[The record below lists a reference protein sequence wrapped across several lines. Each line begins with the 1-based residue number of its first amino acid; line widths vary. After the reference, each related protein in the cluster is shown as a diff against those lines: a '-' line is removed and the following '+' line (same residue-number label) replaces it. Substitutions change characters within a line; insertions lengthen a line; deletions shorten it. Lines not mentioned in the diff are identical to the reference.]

1 MTNLQWDTYRR
12 RAEAF
17 MLDYLHVRDEKGEA
31 HSFWDR
37 FFEIFG
43 LQRIRYA
50 NHEARVKRDGNRQ
63 GFIDLLWK
71 GKLLVEHKS
80 ASKDRPEDF
89 DDALRQ
95 AEEYVAGLSREDRP
109 RTLVV
114 CNFKRYRVYDLAAC
128 VAHLEGVPHVG
139 VGYVEVLLSD
149 LARQIEV
156 FAFMPEY
163 AELAREQEEKANLEA
178 VLRISNVYKTLHSA
192 GYRGHDLEL
201 LLVRIL
207 FCVFAEDTGIFEP
220 KQFSNFIENHT
231 LDNGSDIGESLEQIF
246 EVLNTPFRLRQH
258 DAADPIRQ
266 FPYVNGGLFAEKLT
280 RTPPSLSGIRNA
292 VLGCGDLFDWAQI
305 SPEIFGSLFQAAL
318 EEAER
323 RSLGAHY
330 TSERNI
336 LRLLEPL
343 FLHDLREEFRL
354 ARRDRKKLEAF
365 RQKISRLR
373 FLDPACGCGN
383 FLVVTYR
390 ELRLLDLET
399 ARLLQGDQQ
408 VLDISML
415 ENVRLENF
423 CGMEIKPV
431 SALIAQVALWL
442 TKHQCNRLLNTAFH
456 THLKSVP
463 IDEAA
468 KVVTGNAL
476 TLDWGSEHERVAHLR
491 GVPHVTR
498 PFDFIIGNPPFS
510 GSKIMSDEQ
519 REEIK
524 TLFGNESGSGT
535 LDYVTG
541 WYLKAARYMDAH
553 PNTRTAF
560 VSTNSIAQGEQVGM
574 LWGTLLEKHGV
585 KIHFAHQTFKW
596 LNEAP
601 GVAAVYCIIVG
612 FGKQKLARKLL
623 FEYADIKGEP
633 TVTEVKNINPYL
645 VEAGDVVVRS
655 RQKPLCDVP
664 EIGIGNKP
672 IDGGHYLFTTE
683 ERDDFLKKEPR
694 AARFFRRWIGSDEFI
709 NGWERWCLWLG
720 ETPLEELQQISLV
733 WERVEAVRRA
743 RLESKSAPTQKL
755 AEKPTRFHVE
765 NIPTT
770 PYLVIPEVSS
780 ERRPYIP
787 IGYEQPATLASN
799 LVKIIAN
806 ATLFHFGVLHSEMH
820 MAWVRSVCGR
830 LKSDYRYSKDIVYNN
845 FPFPTAATPE
855 QQSAVESA
863 AQAVLE
869 VRAVYLNGDRV
880 AHLKGVP
887 LVGTAS
893 LATLYDPEKMPADLL
908 AAHQVLDRAVDACY
922 GIDTGRSQA
931 PAFDTEAKRVAWL
944 FGVYEGL
951 VGKQL

>member
-1 MTNLQWDTYRR
+1 
-12 RAEAF
+12 
-17 MLDYLHVRDEKGEA
+17 
-31 HSFWDR
+31 
-37 FFEIFG
+37 
-43 LQRIRYA
+43 
-50 NHEARVKRDGNRQ
+50 
-63 GFIDLLWK
+63 
-71 GKLLVEHKS
+71 VEHKS

-95 AEEYVAGLSREDRP
+95 AEEYIAGLSKEDRP

-114 CNFKRYRVYDLAAC
+114 CNFKRFRVYDLNAEATN
-128 VAHLEGVPHVG
+128 LEGVPHI
-139 VGYVEVLLSD
+139 GYVEVLLSE
-149 LARQIEV
+149 LPRHLEV

-163 AELAREQEEKANLEA
+163 ADLAREQEEKANLEA

-220 KQFSNFIENHT
+220 KQFSNFIEKHT

-258 DAADPIRQ
+258 DAVDPIRQ

-305 SPEIFGSLFQAAL
+305 SPEIFGSLFQEAL
-318 EEAER
+318 EETER

-343 FLHDLREEFRL
+343 FLDDLREEFRL

-365 RQKISRLR
+365 RQKISRLQ

-423 CGMEIKPV
+423 SGMEIKPV

-476 TLDWGSEHERVAHLR
+476 TMDWLDLGS
-491 GVPHVTR
+491 
-498 PFDFIIGNPPFS
+498 FDFIIGNPPFS

-524 TLFGNESGSGT
+524 TLFGNEAGSGT

-541 WYLKAARYMDAH
+541 WYLKAAQYLNTH
-553 PNTRTAF
+553 PNTRAAF

-574 LWGTLLEKHGV
+574 LWGTLLEKYGV

-596 LNEAP
+596 MNEAP

-612 FGKQKLARKLL
+612 FGKQKIARKLL

-633 TVTEVKNINPYL
+633 TVSEVKNINPYL

-655 RQKPLCDVP
+655 RQKPLCDVR
-664 EIGIGNKP
+664 EMSIGNKP
-672 IDGGHYLFTTE
+672 IDAGNYLFMTD
-683 ERDDFLKKEPR
+683 ERDEFLKKEP
-694 AARFFRRWIGSDEFI
+694 AAAKYFRRWIGADEFI

-720 ETPLEELQQISLV
+720 NEKDEVLKTMPEV
-733 WERVEAVRRA
+733 WARVEAVQKF
-743 RLESKSAPTQKL
+743 RLASKSTPTKKL

-765 NIPTT
+765 NFPLKNYLLIPR
-770 PYLVIPEVSS
+770 VSS
-780 ERRPYIP
+780 EKRRYIP
-787 IGYEQPATLASN
+787 IGFIEPETLSSDSVHLIPN
-799 LVKIIAN
+799 SDI
-806 ATLFHFGVLHSEMH
+806 FHFGVLISKMH

-845 FPFPTAATPE
+845 FPFPTAATSE
-855 QQSAVESA
+855 QQSGVESA
-863 AQAVLE
+863 AQAVLDI
-869 VRAVYLNGDRV
+869 RKIYQD
-880 AHLKGVP
+880 KG
-887 LVGTAS
+887 AS
-893 LATLYDPEKMPADLL
+893 LAKLYDPNLMPADLL
-908 AAHQVLDRAVDACY
+908 TAHEALDQAVDACY
-922 GIDTGRSQA
+922 GVTK
-931 PAFDTEAKRVAWL
+931 AFETEAKRVAWL
-944 FGVYEGL
+944 FGLYEGL
-951 VGKQL
+951 VGKR

>member
-1 MTNLQWDTYRR
+1 M
-12 RAEAF
+12 
-17 MLDYLHVRDEKGEA
+17 
-31 HSFWDR
+31 
-37 FFEIFG
+37 
-43 LQRIRYA
+43 
-50 NHEARVKRDGNRQ
+50 
-63 GFIDLLWK
+63 
-71 GKLLVEHKS
+71 EHKS

-95 AEEYVAGLSREDRP
+95 AEEYIAGLSKEDRP

-114 CNFKRYRVYDLAAC
+114 CNFKRFRVYDLNAEATN
-128 VAHLEGVPHVG
+128 LEGVPHI
-139 VGYVEVLLSD
+139 GYVEVLLSE
-149 LARQIEV
+149 LPRHLEV

-163 AELAREQEEKANLEA
+163 ADLAREQEEKANLEA

-220 KQFSNFIENHT
+220 KQFSNFIEKHT

-258 DAADPIRQ
+258 DAVDPIRQ

-305 SPEIFGSLFQAAL
+305 SPEIFGSLFQEAL
-318 EEAER
+318 EETER

-343 FLHDLREEFRL
+343 FLDDLREEFRL

-365 RQKISRLR
+365 RQKISRLQ

-423 CGMEIKPV
+423 SGMEIKPV

-476 TLDWGSEHERVAHLR
+476 TMDWLDLGS
-491 GVPHVTR
+491 
-498 PFDFIIGNPPFS
+498 FDFIIGNPPFS

-524 TLFGNESGSGT
+524 TLFGNEAGSGT

-541 WYLKAARYMDAH
+541 WYLKAAQYLNTH
-553 PNTRTAF
+553 PNTRAAF

-574 LWGTLLEKHGV
+574 LWGTLLEKYGV

-596 LNEAP
+596 MNEAP

-612 FGKQKLARKLL
+612 FGKQKIARKLL

-633 TVTEVKNINPYL
+633 TVSEVKNINPYL

-655 RQKPLCDVP
+655 RQKPLCDVR
-664 EIGIGNKP
+664 EMSIGNKP
-672 IDGGHYLFTTE
+672 IDAGNYLFMTD
-683 ERDDFLKKEPR
+683 ERDEFLKKEP
-694 AARFFRRWIGSDEFI
+694 AAAKYFRRWIGADEFI

-720 ETPLEELQQISLV
+720 NEKDEVLKTMPEV
-733 WERVEAVRRA
+733 WARVEAVQKF
-743 RLESKSAPTQKL
+743 RLASKSTPTKKL

-765 NIPTT
+765 NFPLKNYLLIPR
-770 PYLVIPEVSS
+770 VSS
-780 ERRPYIP
+780 EKRRYIP
-787 IGYEQPATLASN
+787 IGFIEPETLSSDSVHLIPN
-799 LVKIIAN
+799 SDI
-806 ATLFHFGVLHSEMH
+806 FHFGVLISKMH

-845 FPFPTAATPE
+845 FPFPTAATSE
-855 QQSAVESA
+855 QQSGVESA
-863 AQAVLE
+863 AQAVLDI
-869 VRAVYLNGDRV
+869 RKIYQD
-880 AHLKGVP
+880 KG
-887 LVGTAS
+887 AS
-893 LATLYDPEKMPADLL
+893 LAKLYDPNLMPADLL
-908 AAHQVLDRAVDACY
+908 TAHEALDQAVDACY
-922 GIDTGRSQA
+922 GVLK
-931 PAFDTEAKRVAWL
+931 AFETEAKRVAWL
-944 FGVYEGL
+944 FGLYEGL
-951 VGKQL
+951 VGKR

>member
-1 MTNLQWDTYRR
+1 MKKGRHTLSGI
-12 RAEAF
+12 AF
-17 MLDYLHVRDEKGEA
+17 LV
-31 HSFWDR
+31 F
-37 FFEIFG
+37 FG

-50 NHEARVKRDGNRQ
+50 NHGARVKRDGNRQ

-95 AEEYVAGLSREDRP
+95 AEEYIAGLSKEDRP

-114 CNFKRYRVYDLAAC
+114 CNFKRFRVYDLGNPN
-128 VAHLEGVPHVG
+128 VFT
-139 VGYVEVLLSD
+139 EVLLSE
-149 LARQIEV
+149 LPRHLEV

-163 AELAREQEEKANLEA
+163 ADLAREQEEKANLEA

-207 FCVFAEDTGIFEP
+207 FCVFAKDTGIFEP
-220 KQFSNFIENHT
+220 KQFSNFIEKHT

-246 EVLNTPFRLRQH
+246 EVLNTPFRLQQH
-258 DAADPIRQ
+258 DPADPIRQ

-318 EEAER
+318 EETER

-343 FLHDLREEFRL
+343 FLDDLREEFRL

-365 RQKISRLR
+365 RQKISRLQ

-423 CGMEIKPV
+423 SGIEIKPV

-463 IDEAA
+463 INEAA

-476 TLDWGSEHERVAHLR
+476 TTDWLDLCKSGGDFESPPDSA
-491 GVPHVTR
+491 R

-524 TLFGNESGSGT
+524 TLFGNEAGSGT

-541 WYLKAARYMDAH
+541 WYLKAAQYLNTH
-553 PNTRTAF
+553 PNTRAAF

-574 LWGTLLEKHGV
+574 LWGTLLEKYGV

-601 GVAAVYCIIVG
+601 GVAAVNCIIVG
-612 FGKQKLARKLL
+612 FGKQKITRKLL
-623 FEYADIKGEP
+623 FEYVDIKAEP
-633 TVTEVKNINPYL
+633 TVTAVKNINPYL

-664 EIGIGNKP
+664 EISIGCQQ
-672 IDGGHYLFTTE
+672 IDGGNFLFTIE
-683 ERDDFLKKEPR
+683 ARDVFVKKEPR
-694 AARFFRRWIGSDEFI
+694 AEKYFRRWLGSDEFI
-709 NGWERWCLWLG
+709 NGWERWCLFLRD
-720 ETPLEELQQISLV
+720 EKIEILKEIPTV
-733 WERVEAVRRA
+733 WERVEAVKNFRLSSKRIQTLKA
-743 RLESKSAPTQKL
+743 AEYPHRLGLESISESDYL
-755 AEKPTRFHVE
+755 I
-765 NIPTT
+765 IPK
-770 PYLVIPEVSS
+770 VSS
-780 ERRPYIP
+780 ERRDYIP
-787 IGYEQPATLASN
+787 IGFETPTTICSD
-799 LVKIIAN
+799 LVFIIPN
-806 ATLFHFGVLHSEMH
+806 ATLFHFGILHSKMH

-845 FPFPTAATPE
+845 FPFPTAVTSE
-855 QQSAVESA
+855 QQSGVESA
-863 AQAVLE
+863 AQAVLDI
-869 VRAVYLNGDRV
+869 RKTYQD
-880 AHLKGVP
+880 KG
-887 LVGTAS
+887 AS
-893 LATLYDPEKMPADLL
+893 LAKLYDPNLMPTDLL
-908 AAHQVLDRAVDACY
+908 AAHEALDQAVDACY
-922 GIDTGRSQA
+922 GVTK
-931 PAFDTEAKRVAWL
+931 PFETEAKRVAWL
-944 FGVYEGL
+944 FGLYEGL
-951 VGKQL
+951 VGKG

>member
-1 MTNLQWDTYRR
+1 M
-12 RAEAF
+12 
-17 MLDYLHVRDEKGEA
+17 
-31 HSFWDR
+31 
-37 FFEIFG
+37 
-43 LQRIRYA
+43 
-50 NHEARVKRDGNRQ
+50 
-63 GFIDLLWK
+63 
-71 GKLLVEHKS
+71 EHKS

-95 AEEYVAGLSREDRP
+95 AEEYIAGLSKEDRP

-114 CNFKRYRVYDLAAC
+114 CNFKRFRVYDLNAEATN
-128 VAHLEGVPHVG
+128 LEGVPHI
-139 VGYVEVLLSD
+139 GYVEVLLSE
-149 LARQIEV
+149 LPRHLEV

-163 AELAREQEEKANLEA
+163 ADLAREQEEKANLEA

-220 KQFSNFIENHT
+220 KQFSNFIEKHT

-258 DAADPIRQ
+258 DAVDPIRQ

-305 SPEIFGSLFQAAL
+305 SPEIFGSLFQEAL
-318 EEAER
+318 EETER

-343 FLHDLREEFRL
+343 FLDDLREEFRL

-365 RQKISRLR
+365 RQKISRLQ

-423 CGMEIKPV
+423 SGMEIKPV

-476 TLDWGSEHERVAHLR
+476 TMDWLDLGS
-491 GVPHVTR
+491 
-498 PFDFIIGNPPFS
+498 FDFIIGNPPFS

-524 TLFGNESGSGT
+524 TLFGNEAGSGT

-541 WYLKAARYMDAH
+541 WYLKAAQYLNTH
-553 PNTRTAF
+553 PNTRAAF

-574 LWGTLLEKHGV
+574 LWGTLLEKYGV

-596 LNEAP
+596 MNEAP

-612 FGKQKLARKLL
+612 FGKQKIARKLL

-633 TVTEVKNINPYL
+633 TVSEVKNINPYL

-655 RQKPLCDVP
+655 RQKPLCDVR
-664 EIGIGNKP
+664 EMSIGNKP
-672 IDGGHYLFTTE
+672 IDAGNYLFMTD
-683 ERDDFLKKEPR
+683 ERDEFLKKEP
-694 AARFFRRWIGSDEFI
+694 AAAKYFRRWIGADEFI

-720 ETPLEELQQISLV
+720 NEKDEVLKTMPEV
-733 WERVEAVRRA
+733 WARVEAVQKF
-743 RLESKSAPTQKL
+743 RLASKSTPTKKL

-765 NIPTT
+765 NFPLKNYLLIPR
-770 PYLVIPEVSS
+770 VSS
-780 ERRPYIP
+780 EKRRYIP
-787 IGYEQPATLASN
+787 IGFIEPETLSSDSVHLIPN
-799 LVKIIAN
+799 SDI
-806 ATLFHFGVLHSEMH
+806 FHFGVLISKMH

-845 FPFPTAATPE
+845 FPFPTAATSL
-855 QQSAVESA
+855 QQSLVESA
-863 AQAVLE
+863 AQAVLDIRKNYQDKGDSL
-869 VRAVYLNGDRV
+869 RA
-880 AHLKGVP
+880 
-887 LVGTAS
+887 
-893 LATLYDPEKMPADLL
+893 
-908 AAHQVLDRAVDACY
+908 DA
-922 GIDTGRSQA
+922 
-931 PAFDTEAKRVAWL
+931 
-944 FGVYEGL
+944 
-951 VGKQL
+951 

>member
-1 MTNLQWDTYRR
+1 MTQLQQESYRR

-17 MLDYLHVRDEKGEA
+17 VMDYLHVRDEKGEA

-80 ASKDRPEDF
+80 AHKDRSEDF

-95 AEEYVAGLSREDRP
+95 AEEYVAGLPKEDRP
-109 RTLVV
+109 CTLVV
-114 CNFKRYRVYDLAAC
+114 CNFKRFRIYDLSGR
-128 VAHLEGVPHVG
+128 VGQQESVPHI
-139 VGYVEVLLSD
+139 EILLSELPRRLND
-149 LARQIEV
+149 
-156 FAFMPEY
+156 FGFMLEY
-163 AELAREQEEKANLEA
+163 ADLTREQEEKANLEA

-220 KQFSNFIENHT
+220 KQFSNFIEQHT

-246 EVLNTPFRLRQH
+246 EVLNTPFRLRKH
-258 DAADPIRQ
+258 DSADPIRQ

-280 RTPPSLSGIRNA
+280 QTPPSLSGIRNA

-343 FLHDLREEFRL
+343 FLNDLREEFRE

-373 FLDPACGCGN
+373 FFDPACGCGN

-423 CGMEIKPV
+423 SGMEIKPV

-468 KVVTGNAL
+468 NVVTGNAL
-476 TLDWGSEHERVAHLR
+476 TMDWLEEKK
-491 GVPHVTR
+491 PY
-498 PFDFIIGNPPFS
+498 DFIIGNPPFS

-524 TLFGNESGSGT
+524 NLFGNESGAGT

-541 WYLKAARYMDAH
+541 WYLKAARYMDVH

-596 LNEAP
+596 MNEAP

-633 TVTEVKNINPYL
+633 TVSEVKNINPYL

-655 RQKPLCDVP
+655 RQKPLCNVP

-683 ERDDFLKKEPR
+683 ERDDFLKQEPR

-720 ETPLEELQQISLV
+720 ETPLGELQQIPLV
-733 WERVEAVRRA
+733 WERVEAVRRT

-830 LKSDYRYSKDIVYNN
+830 LESRYRYSKDIVYNN
-845 FPFPTAATPE
+845 FPFPAAATSA

-863 AQAVLE
+863 AKLVLHT
-869 VRAVYLNGDRV
+869 RKTYQDKGD
-880 AHLKGVP
+880 
-887 LVGTAS
+887 S
-893 LATLYDPEKMPADLL
+893 LAKLYDPNLMPADLL
-908 AAHQVLDRAVDACY
+908 AAHHALDRAVDACY
-922 GIDTGRSQA
+922 GLTK
-931 PAFDTEAKRVAWL
+931 PFETEAKRVAWL
-944 FGVYEGL
+944 FGIYEGL
-951 VGKQL
+951 AGRG

>member
-1 MTNLQWDTYRR
+1 MFGMKKGRHTLSGI
-12 RAEAF
+12 AF
-17 MLDYLHVRDEKGEA
+17 LV
-31 HSFWDR
+31 
-37 FFEIFG
+37 FFR

-50 NHEARVKRDGNRQ
+50 NHGARVKRDGNRQ

-95 AEEYVAGLSREDRP
+95 AEEYIAGLSKEDRP

-114 CNFKRYRVYDLAAC
+114 CNFKRFRVYDLGNPN
-128 VAHLEGVPHVG
+128 VFT
-139 VGYVEVLLSD
+139 EVLLSE
-149 LARQIEV
+149 LPRHLEV

-163 AELAREQEEKANLEA
+163 ADLAREQEEKANLEA

-220 KQFSNFIENHT
+220 KQFSNFIEKHT

-318 EEAER
+318 EETER

-343 FLHDLREEFRL
+343 FLGDLREEFRL

-365 RQKISRLR
+365 RQKISRLQ

-423 CGMEIKPV
+423 SGIEIKPV

-463 IDEAA
+463 INEAA

-476 TLDWGSEHERVAHLR
+476 TTDWLDLCKSGGDFES
-491 GVPHVTR
+491 PPDSSR

-524 TLFGNESGSGT
+524 TLFGNEAGSGT

-541 WYLKAARYMDAH
+541 WYLKAAQYLNTH
-553 PNTRTAF
+553 PNTRAAF

-574 LWGTLLEKHGV
+574 LWGTLLEKYGV

-612 FGKQKLARKLL
+612 FGKQKIARKLL
-623 FEYADIKGEP
+623 FEYVDIKAEP
-633 TVTEVKNINPYL
+633 TVTAVKNINPYL

-664 EIGIGNKP
+664 EISIGCQQ
-672 IDGGHYLFTTE
+672 IDGGNFLFTIE
-683 ERDDFLKKEPR
+683 ARDVFVKKEPR
-694 AARFFRRWIGSDEFI
+694 AEKYFRRWLGSDEFI
-709 NGWERWCLWLG
+709 NGWERWCLFLRD
-720 ETPLEELQQISLV
+720 EKIEILKEIPTV
-733 WERVEAVRRA
+733 WERVEAVKNFRLSSKRIQTLKA
-743 RLESKSAPTQKL
+743 AEYPHRLGLESISESDYL
-755 AEKPTRFHVE
+755 I
-765 NIPTT
+765 IPK
-770 PYLVIPEVSS
+770 VSS
-780 ERRPYIP
+780 ERRDYIP
-787 IGYEQPATLASN
+787 IGFETPTTICSD
-799 LVKIIAN
+799 LVFIIPN
-806 ATLFHFGVLHSEMH
+806 ATLFHFGILHSKMH

-845 FPFPTAATPE
+845 FPFPTAVTSK
-855 QQSAVESA
+855 QQSGVESA
-863 AQAVLE
+863 AQAVLDI
-869 VRAVYLNGDRV
+869 RKTYQD
-880 AHLKGVP
+880 KG
-887 LVGTAS
+887 AS
-893 LATLYDPEKMPADLL
+893 LAKLYDPNLMHTDLP
-908 AAHQVLDRAVDACY
+908 AAHEALDQAVDACY
-922 GIDTGRSQA
+922 GVTK
-931 PAFDTEAKRVAWL
+931 PFETEAKRVAWL
-944 FGVYEGL
+944 FGLYEGL
-951 VGKQL
+951 MGKG

>member
-1 MTNLQWDTYRR
+1 
-12 RAEAF
+12 
-17 MLDYLHVRDEKGEA
+17 
-31 HSFWDR
+31 
-37 FFEIFG
+37 
-43 LQRIRYA
+43 
-50 NHEARVKRDGNRQ
+50 
-63 GFIDLLWK
+63 
-71 GKLLVEHKS
+71 VEHKS

-95 AEEYVAGLSREDRP
+95 AEEYIAGLSKEDRP

-114 CNFKRYRVYDLAAC
+114 CNFKRFRVYDLNAEATN
-128 VAHLEGVPHVG
+128 LEGVPHI
-139 VGYVEVLLSD
+139 GYVEVLLSE
-149 LARQIEV
+149 LPRHLEV

-163 AELAREQEEKANLEA
+163 ADLAREQEEKANLEA

-220 KQFSNFIENHT
+220 KQFSNFIEKHT

-258 DAADPIRQ
+258 DAVDPIRQ

-305 SPEIFGSLFQAAL
+305 SPEIFGSLFQEAL
-318 EEAER
+318 EETER

-343 FLHDLREEFRL
+343 FLDDLREEFRL

-365 RQKISRLR
+365 RQKISRLQ

-423 CGMEIKPV
+423 SGMEIKPV

-476 TLDWGSEHERVAHLR
+476 TMDWLDLGS
-491 GVPHVTR
+491 
-498 PFDFIIGNPPFS
+498 FDFIIGNPPFS

-524 TLFGNESGSGT
+524 TLFGNEAGSGT

-541 WYLKAARYMDAH
+541 WYLKAAQYLNTH
-553 PNTRTAF
+553 PNTRAAF

-574 LWGTLLEKHGV
+574 LWGTLLEKYGV

-596 LNEAP
+596 MNEAP

-612 FGKQKLARKLL
+612 FGKQKIARKLL

-633 TVTEVKNINPYL
+633 TVSEVKNINPYL

-655 RQKPLCDVP
+655 RQKPLCDVR
-664 EIGIGNKP
+664 EMSIGNKP
-672 IDGGHYLFTTE
+672 IDAGNYLFMTD
-683 ERDDFLKKEPR
+683 ERDEFLKKEP
-694 AARFFRRWIGSDEFI
+694 AAAKYFRRWIGADEFI

-720 ETPLEELQQISLV
+720 NEKDEVLKTMPEV
-733 WERVEAVRRA
+733 WARVEAVQKF
-743 RLESKSAPTQKL
+743 RLASKSTPTKKL

-765 NIPTT
+765 NFPLKNYLLIPR
-770 PYLVIPEVSS
+770 VSS
-780 ERRPYIP
+780 EKRRYIP
-787 IGYEQPATLASN
+787 IGFIEPETLSSDSVHLIPN
-799 LVKIIAN
+799 SDI
-806 ATLFHFGVLHSEMH
+806 FHFGVLISKMH

-845 FPFPTAATPE
+845 FPFPTAATSL
-855 QQSAVESA
+855 QQSLVESA
-863 AQAVLE
+863 AQAVLDIRKNYQDKGDSL
-869 VRAVYLNGDRV
+869 RA
-880 AHLKGVP
+880 
-887 LVGTAS
+887 
-893 LATLYDPEKMPADLL
+893 
-908 AAHQVLDRAVDACY
+908 DA
-922 GIDTGRSQA
+922 
-931 PAFDTEAKRVAWL
+931 
-944 FGVYEGL
+944 
-951 VGKQL
+951 